1 LLSRIAGSNVPKT
14 LLAVA
19 GKYQYCYDLIRFIY
33 YYTDACQLE
42 RSEAIPGRR
51 DIPAFM
57 V

>member
-1 LLSRIAGSNVPKT
+1 LLSRIAGSDVPKT

-42 RSEAIPGRR
+42 RSEAIPGWR